1 MKMVIDFDILK
12 QPDATTCGPT
22 CLHAVYRYYGEDLA
36 LGDLIPEIPELDQG
50 GTLDVYLAC
59 HALRRGYQ
67 ATIIPYNLQLF
78 DPTWAR
84 ASQAELAEKLRRQL
98 ACKKHL
104 PGFAVATQAYLEYL
118 ALGGRLRFEVMTA
131 ALIRRYLKRAIPVLT
146 GLSATYLY
154 NCAREYDLDGR
165 AIFDDVRGVSAG
177 HFVVLSGYNLED
189 RSVRVADPFLPNPFS
204 PTRYYDVNIYRL
216 ICAIMLGILT
226 YDGNLLI
233 IERPKHRG
241 RRRQPA
247 QASSGAGLS
256 RFCPFS
262 GVRE

>member
-1 MKMVIDFDILK
+1 MKSAIDFDIHK

-22 CLHAVYRYYGEDLA
+22 CLHAVYRYYGEDLS
-36 LGDLIPEIPELDQG
+36 LKDLIPEITELDQG

-67 ATIIPYNLQLF
+67 TTIIPYNLQLF
-78 DPTWAR
+78 DPTWSGVPR
-84 ASQAELAEKLRRQL
+84 AELADKLRRQL
-98 ACKKHL
+98 AYKKHL
-104 PGFAVATQAYLEYL
+104 PGFEVATRAYLEYL
-118 ALGGRLRFEVMTA
+118 DLGGRLRFEVMTA

-154 NCAREYDLDGR
+154 NCAREYDAGGR

-177 HFVVLSGYNLED
+177 HFVVLSGYNRED

-233 IERPKHRG
+233 IDRRRPKQ

-247 QASSGAGLS
+247 QPFSEAGFR